1 MFRVRFS
8 NAAVQDLVEIDSFTL
23 RTWRSDQADKY
34 LAQFQEFFAKLGLA
48 PRMGRPC
55 AQVRPDLRR
64 VELGRHVVFYPLKAE
79 EIVVSRI
86 LHQGMLPRWELFGE
100 DD

>member
-8 NAAVQDLVEIDSFTL
+8 NAAVQDLVEIDSITL
-23 RTWRSDQADKY
+23 RTWGSDQADKY
-34 LAQFQEFFAKLGLA
+34 LTQFQECFARLGRT

-55 AQVRPDLRR
+55 AEVRPDLRR
-64 VELGRHVVFYPLKAE
+64 VELGRHVVFYRLKAG

-86 LHQGMLPRWELFGE
+86 LHQGMLPRWELFGG